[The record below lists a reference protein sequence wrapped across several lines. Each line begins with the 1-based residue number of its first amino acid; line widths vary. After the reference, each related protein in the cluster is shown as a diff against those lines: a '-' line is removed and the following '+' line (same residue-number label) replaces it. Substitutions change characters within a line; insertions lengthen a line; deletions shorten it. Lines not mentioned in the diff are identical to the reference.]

1 MRLFNFHFKA
11 SSHQLKYRKNKNS
24 PKYHNILMST
34 FWEIVLCVLL
44 LFGRHVCLSNT
55 RRHSSYRWAPAKL
68 CSAILTGSQKYE
80 S

>member
-1 MRLFNFHFKA
+1 MGLFNFHFKA
-11 SSHQLKYRKNKNS
+11 SSHQLEYRKSKNS

-55 RRHSSYRWAPAKL
+55 GRHSSYRWRPAKL